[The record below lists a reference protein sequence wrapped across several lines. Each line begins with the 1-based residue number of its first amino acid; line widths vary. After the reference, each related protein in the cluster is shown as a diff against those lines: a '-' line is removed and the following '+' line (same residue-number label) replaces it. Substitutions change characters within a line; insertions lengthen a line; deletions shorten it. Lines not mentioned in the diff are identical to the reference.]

1 MKRHHK
7 VFFVIALLLLGCTVR
22 YIAEYDP
29 VVDGNVRHLQTKLDA
44 LFEDLSRTAGT
55 PEGAYEHYAA
65 RYEAIRVDIAG
76 LQYDAA
82 TQPKNGLTV
91 SSLSLLDDNLRQ
103 LEVAHREGL
112 GRAEVPVLRKLFD
125 TQLRMIVQLETAKK
139 RDRATGGSS

>member
-29 VVDGNVRHLQTKLDA
+29 VVDGNARHLQTKLDA

-65 RYEAIRVDIAG
+65 RYEAIRVDITG
-76 LQYDAA
+76 LQFDAA
-82 TQPKNGLTV
+82 AQPKNGLTV

>member
-7 VFFVIALLLLGCTVR
+7 ALLIIALLILGCSVR

-29 VVDGNVRHLQTKLDA
+29 VVDGNARHLQAKLDA

-65 RYEAIRVDIAG
+65 RYEAMRADVAG

-82 TQPKNGLTV
+82 TQSKNELT
-91 SSLSLLDDNLRQ
+91 STSLSLLDDNLQQ

-112 GRAEVPVLRKLFD
+112 SRAEVPVLRKLFD

-139 RDRATGGSS
+139 RERASGGSS

>member
-7 VFFVIALLLLGCTVR
+7 ALLIVALLLLGCTVR

-29 VVDGNVRHLQTKLDA
+29 IIDGNARHLQAKLDA

-55 PEGAYEHYAA
+55 PEGEYEHYAA
-65 RYEAIRVDIAG
+65 RYDAMRVDIAG

-82 TQPKNGLTV
+82 VQSKNELTNT
-91 SSLSLLDDNLRQ
+91 SLTLLDDNLHL
-103 LEVAHREGL
+103 LEAAHREGL

-139 RDRATGGSS
+139 RERASGGSS